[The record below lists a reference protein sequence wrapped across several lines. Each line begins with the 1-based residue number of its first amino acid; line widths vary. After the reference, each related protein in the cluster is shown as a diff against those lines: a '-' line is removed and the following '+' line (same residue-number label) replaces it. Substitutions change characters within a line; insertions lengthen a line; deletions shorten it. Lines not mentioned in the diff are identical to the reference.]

1 MADRV
6 TKVFLSPTNPPP
18 LLTEVGGKVRG
29 AHQMAHCLV
38 PVGQAVTVEI
48 KVAGT
53 LVRTLG
59 PWTAIAKTGKNAVA
73 SVLFYVSDNNDRDN
87 LDPPVEMEIP

>member
-6 TKVFLSPTNPPP
+6 TKVVLSPTNPSP
-18 LLTEVGGKVRG
+18 LLTDVAGKIRG
-29 AHQMAHCLV
+29 TNQLAHCLV
-38 PVGQAVTVEI
+38 PVGDDVTVEI
-48 KVAGT
+48 KVAGVV
-53 LVRTLG
+53 VRTLG
-59 PWTAIAKTGKNAVA
+59 PWTAVAKVGKNAVA